1 VIVDRRGGV
10 RNVRDLQVFRRA
22 YEAGIGLH
30 RLTAKARTDD
40 TVSQLRRASKSVAAN
55 IAEAYSIAN
64 SPAERKR
71 ILGIAMREADEA
83 KVWLE
88 YCRDLGYLSPEE
100 AQRWLQEYDEIG
112 AMLHALWRGQGRRD
126 EVTGDR

>member
-1 VIVDRRGGV
+1 M
-10 RNVRDLQVFRRA
+10 RNCHDLQVFRRA
-22 YEAGIGLH
+22 YDGGIGLH
-30 RLTAKARTDD
+30 RLTAEASRED

-64 SPAERKR
+64 SAAERRR

-88 YCRDLGYLSPEE
+88 YCRDLGYLSPDD
-100 AQRWLQEYDEIG
+100 AQRWLQGYDEIG
-112 AMLHALWRGQGRRD
+112 AMLYALWRGHNK
-126 EVTGDR
+126 VTEDR